1 MSDRAA
7 LDSYIETL
15 QILAREG
22 DTDRTDEERDR
33 DAAYRAKLID
43 AFAHELAEEQR
54 AYAREVGVGVPLEDG
69 GIVSAGDV
77 IDLIDPRVGPVR
89 PGEEPTT

>member
-1 MSDRAA
+1 MSGRAT

-33 DAAYRAKLID
+33 DAAHRAKLID
-43 AFAHELAEEQR
+43 AFAHELAERIRTEGAYWGERSAAGRVYR
-54 AYAREVGVGVPLEDG
+54 AA
-69 GIVSAGDV
+69 AK
-77 IDLIDPRVGPVR
+77 LIDPPASAGLVR